1 VWCSDP
7 RNSGCIGLKGEG
19 SDTVLGSGEGVVPG
33 VLTRVKEMRLGDTKL
48 PDQPLIVSSL
58 PQFLTDRGDRPPLV
72 GFFGYVRRLH
82 GYYVGVRL
90 PTVVHHRLRRTL

>member
-1 VWCSDP
+1 
-7 RNSGCIGLKGEG
+7 
-19 SDTVLGSGEGVVPG
+19 VLGSGEGVVPG

-48 PDQPLIVSSL
+48 PDQPPIVSSL